1 MLCHAHECARQQS
14 CRKTAIPNIFV
25 PIIRRHQTTLQ
36 STDRELTPFRFVW
49 LTIWMRRLA
58 NTFDDIVKR
67 LGGVEA
73 TARLLN
79 RSTQA
84 VFNGRSRGQIP
95 AALWPDITEE
105 LAERGYE
112 CEALWLFSFENNR
125 RSAKRHAA

>member
-1 MLCHAHECARQQS
+1 
-14 CRKTAIPNIFV
+14 
-25 PIIRRHQTTLQ
+25 
-36 STDRELTPFRFVW
+36 
-49 LTIWMRRLA
+49 MRRLA

-84 VFNGRSRGQIP
+84 VFNWRSRGQIP